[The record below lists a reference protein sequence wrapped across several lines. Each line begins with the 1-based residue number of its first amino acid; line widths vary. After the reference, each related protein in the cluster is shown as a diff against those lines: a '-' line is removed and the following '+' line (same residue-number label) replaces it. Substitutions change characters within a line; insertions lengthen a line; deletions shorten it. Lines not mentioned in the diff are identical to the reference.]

1 MQYTKPRLNLTY
13 SLSEAS
19 NVPQFLK
26 KFPVV
31 KLPTPYFLA
40 VYSDHNLA
48 KTAVFGPSSTLVHV
62 HANKLETKKDKLPYA

>member
-1 MQYTKPRLNLTY
+1 MQYTKQRLNLTY

-26 KFPVV
+26 IFPVV
-31 KLPTPYFLA
+31 KLATLDFMA

-48 KTAVFGPSSTLVHV
+48 KVFGLLFTLVQV
-62 HANKLETKKDKLPYA
+62 HANKLETKKGKLP